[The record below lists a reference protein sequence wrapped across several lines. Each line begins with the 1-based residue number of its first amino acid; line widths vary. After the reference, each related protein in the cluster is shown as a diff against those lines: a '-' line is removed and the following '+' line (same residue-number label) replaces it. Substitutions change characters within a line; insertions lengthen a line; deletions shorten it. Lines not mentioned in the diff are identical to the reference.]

1 MYPRRMNMM
10 SPHDKR
16 EKERVKRKEQLKHL
30 IINRL
35 KSKYSYG
42 PDMEERNNIISTEV
56 NLFIE
61 NEK

>member
-10 SPHDKR
+10 SPQDKR
-16 EKERVKRKEQLKHL
+16 EKERLKRKEQLKHL
-30 IINRL
+30 ITNRL

-42 PDMEERNNIISTEV
+42 PDMEERNSIITREV

-61 NEK
+61 SEK